1 MFGLFQVHID
11 HYQFDTLLYV
21 SDCKAKLE
29 RKALDIFPMLAEESY
44 PEDYRGLLSEDTE
57 DEVADD
63 GSVYYVVRTLEVI

>member
-29 RKALDIFPMLAEESY
+29 RKALDMLSGESY
-44 PEDYRGLLSEDTE
+44 PEDFQGLLSEDAE
-57 DEVADD
+57 DEVACD
-63 GSVYYVVRTLEVI
+63 GSVYYVVRTLEVV